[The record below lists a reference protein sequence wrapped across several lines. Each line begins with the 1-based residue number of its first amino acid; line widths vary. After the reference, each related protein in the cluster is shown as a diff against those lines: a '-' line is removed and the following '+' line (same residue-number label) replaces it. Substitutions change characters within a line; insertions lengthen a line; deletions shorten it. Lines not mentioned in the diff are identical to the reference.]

1 LGISV
6 KADGKHQ
13 SKGWKDMLPSASL
26 NEKTISA
33 STDGRMIAIM
43 RLVLASSALL
53 IIYLDPSEPDRL
65 VRVTYTAL
73 ILYTLYSL
81 FLLILTLSSGSL
93 LSSLGRLSHWLDIG
107 WYLLL
112 IALSSGTSSI
122 FFYFFFFSILVASFR
137 WGFREGLLVTVVSSL
152 LFIIIGYAT
161 APKGPDF
168 ELNRF
173 LLRPTYLLA
182 LGYMISYWGGFEI
195 KLLRRLALLKEVSL
209 LSNPRFGVDR
219 TLGMILSRLCD
230 FYDADQCLAV
240 IKNLET
246 GQYHLH
252 RARKKNSQAEPEN
265 EPIGEELAHRLITLP
280 ADYSIVYNARHRRP
294 FFGPVMQVSGKVK
307 GAKLVGG
314 LEVCEM
320 LATTLD
326 TDSFVSARLSIH
338 NEVMGRAYLASRRHR
353 FDGSDADFLSQVF
366 KHMMPVIENVRLV
379 DRLASDAAEEE
390 RQRIARDI
398 HDSVIQP
405 YIGLQMGLA
414 ALSNKISA
422 GQGVSTDIARL
433 IEMTDGGISDLRRY
447 VRGLKE
453 SGEHEDSLLTSVRRF
468 AGKYAE
474 ATGIAVHVEAD
485 QKTQINDRLA
495 AEIFQMIAEG
505 LSNIRRHTQARQAV
519 IKLACS
525 DDDLL
530 LRIENDNSDGTRIM
544 SFLPRSIKDRA
555 TALGG
560 QMRVEQKED
569 GYTSVVIQIPL

>member
-1 LGISV
+1 MS
-6 KADGKHQ
+6 
-13 SKGWKDMLPSASL
+13 PSASQ
-26 NEKTISA
+26 NEKTISG
-33 STDGRMIAIM
+33 STDKRMIAIM

-53 IIYLDPSEPDRL
+53 IICLDPSEPDRL

-81 FLLILTLSSGSL
+81 LLLILTLRSDQI
-93 LSSLGRLSHWLDIG
+93 LSSLGRLYHWIDIG

-137 WGFREGLLVTVVSSL
+137 WGFREGLLVTVVSTL
-152 LFIIIGYAT
+152 LFTIIGYVT

-219 TLGMILSRLCD
+219 TLGMVLSRLCD
-230 FYDADQCLAV
+230 FYDADQCLAL

-246 GQYHLH
+246 GQYNLH
-252 RARKKNSQAEPEN
+252 RARNKRVQVERER
-265 EPIGEELAHRLITLP
+265 ELIGEELADRLITLP
-280 ADYSIVYNARHRRP
+280 ADYSIVYNARHPRLL
-294 FFGPVMQVSGKVK
+294 FGQVTQVSSMVK
-307 GAKLVGG
+307 GARIIGG
-314 LEVCEM
+314 LEVCEII
-320 LATTLD
+320 ATTLD

-338 NEVMGRAYLASRRHR
+338 NKVIGRAYLVSRKRR
-353 FDGSDADFLSQVF
+353 FDNLDVDFLSQVF
-366 KHMMPVIENVRLV
+366 EHVMPVIENVRLV
-379 DRLASDAAEEE
+379 DRLASYAAEEE

-414 ALSNKISA
+414 AVSNKIST
-422 GQGVSTDIARL
+422 GDTGVSTDIARL
-433 IEMTDGGISDLRRY
+433 IGMTDDAIADLRRY

-453 SGEHEDSLLTSVRRF
+453 SGEQESTLLTSVRRF

-474 ATGIAVHVEAD
+474 ATGIDVRVEAD
-485 QKTQINDRLA
+485 QKIQIKDRLA
-495 AEIFQMIAEG
+495 ADVFQLIAEG
-505 LSNIRRHTQARQAV
+505 LSKIRRHTQARQAV
-519 IKLACS
+519 IKFSCS
-525 DDDLL
+525 DDELL
-530 LRIENDNSDGTRIM
+530 LRIENDNLDPAGAM
-544 SFLPRSIKDRA
+544 SFLPLSINDRA

-569 GYTSVVIQIPL
+569 RYTSVVIQIPL

>member
-1 LGISV
+1 
-6 KADGKHQ
+6 
-13 SKGWKDMLPSASL
+13 MPPSASL
-26 NEKTISA
+26 IEKTISRSA
-33 STDGRMIAIM
+33 DKRMIAIM

-65 VRVTYTAL
+65 VQVTYAAL

-81 FLLILTLSSGSL
+81 LLLVLTLRGGDFIGSL
-93 LSSLGRLSHWLDIG
+93 GKLSHWIDVG

-112 IALSSGTSSI
+112 ISLSSGTSSI
-122 FFYFFFFSILVASFR
+122 FFFFFFFSILVASFR
-137 WGFREGLLVTVVSSL
+137 WGFREGLLVTVASTL
-152 LFIIIGYAT
+152 LFTIIGYAT
-161 APKGPDF
+161 ATRGPDF

-173 LLRPTYLLA
+173 LLRSTYLLA
-182 LGYMISYWGGFEI
+182 LGYMISYWGGFGI

-219 TLGMILSRLCD
+219 TLSMVLSRLCD
-230 FYDADQCLAV
+230 FYDADQCLAL

-252 RARKKNSQAEPEN
+252 RARDKNVRAERES
-265 EPIGEELAHRLITLP
+265 EIIDEELAYRLITLP
-280 ADYSIVYNARHRRP
+280 ADYSIVYNGRHPRILFRP
-294 FFGPVMQVSGKVK
+294 FTREPGRVK
-307 GAKLVGG
+307 GARIVGG

-326 TDSFVSARLSIH
+326 TNSFVSEPLSIH
-338 NEVMGRAYLASRRHR
+338 NKVIGRAYLTSRRRR
-353 FDGSDADFLSQVF
+353 FDGTDADFLSQVF
-366 KHMMPVIENVRLV
+366 EHVMPVIENVRLV
-379 DRLASDAAEEE
+379 DRLASYAAEEE

-414 ALSNKISA
+414 AVSNKIST
-422 GQGVSTDIARL
+422 GDTGVSTDIARL
-433 IEMTDGGISDLRRY
+433 IEMTDGGIADLRRY
-447 VRGLKE
+447 IRGLKE
-453 SGEHEDSLLTSVRRF
+453 TGEHEAGLLTSVQRF

-474 ATGIAVHVEAD
+474 ATGIDVRVEAD
-485 QKTQINDRLA
+485 QKIRMNDRLA
-495 AEIFQMIAEG
+495 AEVFQMIAEG
-505 LSNIRRHTQARQAV
+505 LSNIRRHTQARQAI

-525 DDDLL
+525 DDDLS
-530 LRIENDNSDGTRIM
+530 LRIENDNPDGIGVV
-544 SFLPRSIKDRA
+544 SFLPRSIMDRA

-560 QMRVEQKED
+560 QVRVEQRED